1 MSAQGRRFGVRWR
14 IAGLIGVASSLVALI
29 LIVAFVL
36 QMRGVLRDEMSKRG
50 EVVAIQ
56 IANNLAFEIFSNDK
70 EGLEKVTNIT
80 LRDLD
85 DLAFV
90 VIRDG
95 KGEVLARQ
103 ITDKISGLTVDDVPR
118 LEVAEGTDSRV
129 TSGKLVIG
137 GAEYLTFSRPALFE
151 QQQNDDGLNPLF
163 VGVDTSQPK
172 GETTIQRVGVVELGF
187 RVDGLTA
194 NIAEATRNATLIGF
208 VVFVLCVVAGVL
220 FTRVITVPIE
230 RLAKAASGIASGD
243 LAQKIDVR
251 GNDEIGDLARSFD
264 TMAAG
269 LRSMLNELRGA
280 SSEVESEAETVLKTA
295 MQQSAMASEQASAI
309 NETSTTMAE
318 IAQTS
323 KQATEHADSVIK
335 IAQKSEELTQDG
347 QKVVEESVTGME
359 NLGEQVKAIA
369 LSITDLSERTLQIG
383 DIIATVK
390 ELAEQSNLL
399 ALNASIEAAKAG
411 EHGRGFSVVAME
423 MRNLAEQ
430 SKLAAG
436 QVRAILGEVQKGTRA
451 AVLATD
457 EGSKRAQAAIELAQG
472 AGRNIVGLAEVIR
485 DSSLAARQIA
495 GNTRQQT
502 VGVEQIVAA
511 ITDLSGAMNDS
522 IAGTK
527 QIEQVSTNLSR
538 LAKQLSELVNRYRT
552 DAHE

>member
-1 MSAQGRRFGVRWR
+1 MSVRGRRFGVRWR
-14 IAGLIGVASSLVALI
+14 MAGLIGIACALVSLI
-29 LIVAFVL
+29 LIIAFVL
-36 QMRGVLRDEMSKRG
+36 QMRGVLSEEMSKRG
-50 EVVAIQ
+50 EVVAVQ
-56 IANNLAFEIFSNDK
+56 MANNLAFEIFSVDK
-70 EGLEKVTNIT
+70 EGLAAVSAAT

-85 DLAFV
+85 DVAFV
-90 VIRDG
+90 VIRDA
-95 KGEVLARQ
+95 KGDVLDRKVGAVLQ
-103 ITDKISGLTVDDVPR
+103 GVDPEKIPR
-118 LEVAEGTDSRV
+118 LELDKSTLEHWS
-129 TSGKLVIG
+129 SGKLNLNGIELV
-137 GAEYLTFSRPALFE
+137 TFTSAVLFAQQHQDDALDPLQFVDKKPTE
-151 QQQNDDGLNPLF
+151 STAQQ
-163 VGVDTSQPK
+163 VGT
-172 GETTIQRVGVVELGF
+172 VELGF
-187 RVDGLTA
+187 RVDSLTA
-194 NIAEATRNATLIGF
+194 RIAEITRNAGLLGLA
-208 VVFVLCVVAGVL
+208 VFVLCLVAGV
-220 FTRVITVPIE
+220 FSTRVITVPIE

-243 LAQKIDVR
+243 LAQKIDVS

-280 SSEVESEAETVLKTA
+280 SSEVEREAETVLKTA

-383 DIIATVK
+383 DIIQTVK

-457 EGSKRAQAAIELAQG
+457 EGSKRAQAAISLSQG

-552 DAHE
+552 DAHA

>member
-1 MSAQGRRFGVRWR
+1 M
-14 IAGLIGVASSLVALI
+14 AGLIGIACALIANI
-29 LIVAFVL
+29 LIVTFVW
-36 QMRGVLRDEMSKRG
+36 QMRNVLREEMSKRG
-50 EVVAIQ
+50 EVVSVQ
-56 IANNLAFEIFSNDK
+56 MANNLAFEIFSADTK
-70 EGLEKVTNIT
+70 GLEKVTEAT

-85 DLAFV
+85 DVAFV
-90 VIRDG
+90 VIRDAR
-95 KGEVLARQ
+95 GEVLASKV
-103 ITDKISGLTVDDVPR
+103 TDKVQGLTADVVPR
-118 LEVAEGTDSRV
+118 LTAANGAATRV
-129 TSGKLVIG
+129 TSGKEVIG
-137 GAEYLTFSRPALFE
+137 GAEYLTFSSQALFE
-151 QQQNDDGLNPLF
+151 QQQDDEAINPLF
-163 VGVDTSQPK
+163 VGADTSKPK
-172 GETTIQRVGVVELGF
+172 GEATIQRVGVVELGF

-194 NIAEATRNATLIGF
+194 RITDITQNAALLGSAI
-208 VVFVLCVVAGVL
+208 FVLCVAAGVF

-230 RLAKAASGIASGD
+230 RLAKVASGIAGGD
-243 LAQKIDVR
+243 LAQKIDVT

-280 SSEVESEAETVLKTA
+280 SSEVEREAETVLKTA

-383 DIIATVK
+383 DIIATVM

-399 ALNASIEAAKAG
+399 ALIAAIEAAKAG

-436 QVRAILGEVQKGTRA
+436 QVRGILGEVQKGTRA

-538 LAKQLSELVNRYRT
+538 LAKQLSELVNRYRI